1 MNQMTILEGKVQFVY
16 NYVII
21 QNIHQPAADSECTV
35 SVGTVLPFFTGAD
48 TIPPLGY
55 TSAVLNFNQYPTA
68 STCAVELTL
77 PTKHTQYEQFKKQL
91 DVALQCMEVLALCNC
106 LILLTLSFFSVLLS
120 KRCVHFTY

>member
-35 SVGTVLPFFTGAD
+35 SVGTVLAFFTGAD

-55 TSAVLNFNQYPTA
+55 ASAVLNFNQFNEYPTA

-91 DVALQCMEVLALCNC
+91 DVA
-106 LILLTLSFFSVLLS
+106 
-120 KRCVHFTY
+120 FTMHGGFGLV